1 MKNIFWKCRIWG
13 HKMKM
18 IWQDNLPSST
28 SYALQQPGMPS
39 GGSLS
44 VKEDWGCE
52 RCPYVESRRG
62 K

>member
-1 MKNIFWKCRIWG
+1 
-13 HKMKM
+13 MKM